1 MGSDTWNLD
10 PSAVSVPVF
19 YTRVDLL
26 VQQDPKRVL
35 GILSS
40 HQRRSNQSVESRALL
55 FWALG
60 RANFELGNISAA
72 VNLLTRSRRTA
83 VDSTMQGRFSISL
96 ALALAESGRPKA
108 AHLELD
114 NAQELLDDNATGR
127 IFAQR
132 SLLYFH
138 TGQFERALTFADR
151 AVARAIIDKDQIT
164 TLRSIVNRSIIHLRR
179 NELGAARADCERAA
193 SLASAL
199 EQPLSSAA
207 IAHNLALVHARSGR
221 LLEALRTLDRASL
234 MLEELGSPQRVVAN
248 LERDRAEMLLLVGL
262 SEEAS
267 EAASAAEDLALRIG
281 QLAAAAEAAL
291 LSAVALEASGAREG
305 ASHAAK
311 RAMNYFRRSGRP
323 GWVAYARFVSF
334 RIELK
339 LGDQVGLTP
348 RDRSRSRRIRN
359 ELESFGWLSE
369 ADQLLVF
376 LAQRQVSSG
385 EVVSARKIISSR
397 RLASTSSSL
406 VGDRVNAWLVEAKVR
421 RAEDD
426 LVGAR
431 RAVRSG
437 MTLVERHANSVST
450 VLQPW
455 AAHLGDDLTALATSM
470 ALDTGN
476 ASEVLVWADRWRAWT
491 LVRDRSPNTDPQ
503 LGTALAEF
511 RRISRMLGTNAR
523 IGAEMRRAEIEVSRR
538 SRVSVANLVRST
550 SLDVRKLQLQL
561 ADRWLLEFVID
572 QQNLWCVV
580 LSPGHHRRLVRVGS
594 LDAVRFEIDQLIG
607 VLERAM
613 RSRGDTVPDSARDAA
628 RRLDELLLRPLKLT
642 GCSDCVIV
650 PIGPLHLVPWNV
662 LPSFETR
669 ATSVTPSAV
678 HWMRSTSIIA
688 SERVGFVAGPGLA
701 DAEREVQSLALDAD
715 DSLIGASATVEACLA
730 LASRSRVLH
739 IASHGR
745 FREDNP
751 FFSALALHD
760 GWLTIDD
767 LAELEHVPEVV
778 VLSACDTGRVAV
790 VGNEVVGFAYA
801 LFGRGVRLVIASLL
815 AVPDR
820 DMVSVM
826 TVFHAGLRAGLKPEE
841 ALHQSIAKAKG
852 RAALSAALFVCI
864 ASETR

>member
-1 MGSDTWNLD
+1 VGSDTWNLD
-10 PSAVSVPVF
+10 PSAVSLPEF

-40 HQRRSNQSVESRALL
+40 HQRRSNRSVESRALL
-55 FWALG
+55 LWASG
-60 RANFELGNISAA
+60 RANFELGNISDA

-83 VDSTMQGRFSISL
+83 VDPMMQGRFSISL

-108 AHLELD
+108 AHIELD
-114 NAQELLDDNATGR
+114 RAQELLDDRATGR

-138 TGQFERALTFADR
+138 TGQFERALTFADQAVVR
-151 AVARAIIDKDQIT
+151 AVADKDQIT
-164 TLRSIVNRSIIHLRR
+164 MLRSIVNRSIIHLRR
-179 NELGAARADCERAA
+179 NELGAALADCERAA
-193 SLASAL
+193 SLANLL

-207 IAHNLALVHARSGR
+207 IAHNLALVQARSGR

-234 MLEELGSPQRVVAN
+234 MLGELGSPRRVVAN

-267 EAASAAEDLALRIG
+267 TAASTAEDLALQIG

-291 LSAVALEASGAREG
+291 LGAVALEVSGSGDG
-305 ASHAAK
+305 ALRAAK

-323 GWVAYARFVSF
+323 GWVSYARFVSL

-339 LGDQVGLTP
+339 HADSIGLTAAH
-348 RDRSRSRRIRN
+348 RSRSRRIRK
-359 ELESFGWLSE
+359 ELENFGWSSE

-385 EVVSARKIISSR
+385 EIVSARKILSSR
-397 RLASTSSSL
+397 RLSLVHDGL
-406 VGDRVNAWLVEAKVR
+406 VGDRINAWLVEAQVR
-421 RAEDD
+421 RAEGD

-455 AAHLGDDLTALATSM
+455 AAHLGDDLTSLATSM
-470 ALDTGN
+470 ALATGN
-476 ASEVLVWADRWRAWT
+476 ASDVLVWADRWRAWT
-491 LVRDRSPNTDPQ
+491 LARNRSSNSDPQ
-503 LGTALAEF
+503 LADALAEL
-511 RRISRMLGTNAR
+511 RRVSGMLGTDAR
-523 IGAEMRRAEIEVSRR
+523 IGAEIRRAEIEVSRR
-538 SRVSVANLVRST
+538 SRISVANLVRST
-550 SLDVRKLQLQL
+550 SLDVGALHTQL
-561 ADRWLLEFVID
+561 ADRWLLEFVVD
-572 QQNLWCVV
+572 EENLWCVV
-580 LSPGHHRRLVRVGS
+580 VSPGHHRRLVRVAHI
-594 LDAVRFEIDQLIG
+594 DTVRFEIDQLIG
-607 VLERAM
+607 LVERAI
-613 RSRGDTVPDSARDAA
+613 RSSDDAVLDSYRHAA
-628 RRLDELLLRPLKLT
+628 RRLDELLLKPLKLN
-642 GCSDCVIV
+642 GFSDCVIV
-650 PIGPLHLVPWNV
+650 PTGPLHRVPWNV
-662 LPSFETR
+662 LPSFENRTI
-669 ATSVTPSAV
+669 SVTPSAV
-678 HWMRSTSIIA
+678 HWMRPTSTIS
-688 SERVGFVAGPGLA
+688 SDRVGFVAGPGLS
-701 DAEREVQSLALDAD
+701 DAEREVQSLARQVD

-730 LASRSRVLH
+730 LASRSRILH
-739 IASHGR
+739 IAAHGR
-745 FREDNP
+745 FREDHP
-751 FFSALALHD
+751 FFSAVELYD

-767 LAELEHVPEVV
+767 LAELERVPEVV

-790 VGNEVVGFAYA
+790 VGNEIVGFAYA
-801 LFGRGVRLVIASLL
+801 LFGCGVRLVIASLL

-841 ALHQSIAKAKG
+841 ALHQSIATVKG
-852 RAALSAALFVCI
+852 RAALSATLFVCI
-864 ASETR
+864 ASDAR